1 MQTYSNSPYYKN
13 SKNLQRFPKSPGN
26 QNKGY
31 NSSSQT
37 RGYSNHQKTTTE
49 LHKVGTTTILKFRKE
64 IIPILKRDIQN
75 VRGGNLKDHSAKWKS
90 VTSDKIILDIIENGV
105 KLDLI
110 DTPIPNSKFAFPLSH
125 EEELIAK
132 KEVA

>member
-1 MQTYSNSPYYKN
+1 M
-13 SKNLQRFPKSPGN
+13 
-26 QNKGY
+26 
-31 NSSSQT
+31 
-37 RGYSNHQKTTTE
+37 
-49 LHKVGTTTILKFRKE
+49 HKVGTTTILKFRKE